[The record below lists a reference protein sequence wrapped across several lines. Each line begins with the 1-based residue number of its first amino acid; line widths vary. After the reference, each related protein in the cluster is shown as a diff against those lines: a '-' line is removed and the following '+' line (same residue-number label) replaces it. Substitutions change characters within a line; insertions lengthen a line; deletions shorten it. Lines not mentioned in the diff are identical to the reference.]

1 MKNMI
6 FLKKK
11 IFKISNNQFTLTDDY
26 LNDYKYNVYYTCNHK
41 IFKSYNSLKEVA
53 EDIKNRVFE

>member
-1 MKNMI
+1 MKKYDI
-6 FLKKK
+6 LKKK
-11 IFKISNNQFTLTDDY
+11 IFKISNNQFTLSDDY

-41 IFKSYNSLKEVA
+41 IFRSYNSLREVF